1 MNLVGNICQQASQN
15 ILQMSV
21 FHWIVST
28 VVEEKKNGK
37 IISERYN
44 KNIIIIFP
52 FLLRRETVIFKFLII
67 K

>member
-28 VVEEKKNGK
+28 VVEEKKKNGK
-37 IISERYN
+37 VKGTIRIS
-44 KNIIIIFP
+44 
-52 FLLRRETVIFKFLII
+52 LLFSHFY
-67 K
+67 